1 MAFSSLSQCLKSHC
15 QFDSDIVGP
24 LLPVPRARARPS
36 TGRKF
41 NEWGPII
48 IFGYSGQREER
59 EREREETI
67 AVPLLIDVCI

>member
-24 LLPVPRARARPS
+24 LLPVPRARARRQGENS
-36 TGRKF
+36 MNGDQLSYLVTAVSERK
-41 NEWGPII
+41 
-48 IFGYSGQREER
+48 
-59 EREREETI
+59 EREETI